1 MWESASSDVVNTKVF
16 WHCLRSF
23 RTSSASVAVLVFG
36 TSWVAPSVTEGSF
49 NKSAARPLLNRPKL
63 KQRYK
68 LTTNL
73 LARSGKK
80 SRKATATWNHL
91 LLPHFLLLVIKSIRD
106 AVEELL
112 RVCHSLGHLIARGLL
127 LDDGCLVGQVQR
139 VLVVRGDLYVLLG
152 TLLQALPSS
161 LRVPRATVA
170 VEKAD
175 HTQNQP
181 VELHVVQ
188 GQLAVVP
195 GPVAHVTDD
204 EGIHLLTAQ
213 KMRSRPPVAALV

>member
-1 MWESASSDVVNTKVF
+1 MRKRCQMCYGGQFQQVSCTTAFEQTQAQTKVQADHQPF
-16 WHCLRSF
+16 GSEWQE
-23 RTSSASVAVLVFG
+23 VAQGNCYLEPP
-36 TSWVAPSVTEGSF
+36 A
-49 NKSAARPLLNRPKL
+49 
-63 KQRYK
+63 
-68 LTTNL
+68 
-73 LARSGKK
+73 LA
-80 SRKATATWNHL
+80 
-91 LLPHFLLLVIKSIRD
+91 HFLLLVIKSIRD

-127 LDDGCLVGQVQR
+127 LDDGCLVGRGQVQR